1 MRKFALV
8 CLVTASALAGCTEPN
23 APPPATRAEANAGL
37 AVATPA
43 GAACG
48 TYGLMDRD
56 GNGHI
61 SHAEWDAYR
70 AGAYTAWD
78 VNHDGRI
85 SRSEFQNCWYGGGFY
100 PATAYNRDYWNYY
113 YNAFDPNNTGYI
125 TAEDFFGNRTWV
137 AIDRNNNGVIDD
149 DEWTFWPR

>member
-1 MRKFALV
+1 MRKFALA
-8 CLVTASALAGCTEPN
+8 CLVTASAVAGCTEPN

-48 TYGLMDRD
+48 TYGVMDRD

-125 TAEDFFGNRTWV
+125 TADDFFGNRTWG